1 MFLKGVTIALIYIYN
16 LCFIYSKSRK
26 HTPHCLEG
34 FKHTTCILQMF
45 PSQTTDDSSLVD
57 ESYVS
62 SVGTLVGEGEDLVK
76 VIVGELGLLLLKL
89 DCIFN
94 VPSRCI
100 DEIIGELQ
108 III

>member
-1 MFLKGVTIALIYIYN
+1 
-16 LCFIYSKSRK
+16 
-26 HTPHCLEG
+26 
-34 FKHTTCILQMF
+34 MF
-45 PSQTTDDSSLVD
+45 PSRATDDDSSLVD

-62 SVGTLVGEGEDLVK
+62 SNGTLVDV
-76 VIVGELGLLLLKL
+76 LGAFLLKL

-108 III
+108 FITSSVSAPVIKTLSIRH